1 MRAVRTSPSRFSHG
15 ALMLAAALALTAC
28 GPSPSASDGKLDPAG
43 SAGDARPSPAST
55 VAAPSAQPTEQ
66 LYKTVLDRYREY
78 QAVYKRT
85 YERNDPS
92 ELSTVA
98 MEPLLSR
105 LVKDV
110 EKTKA
115 KGEFWRFTNSLNP
128 RVYAKSKDSTKI
140 YVLDC
145 VRTLAAYRFS
155 SATGKRLGGGPGGAY
170 VVRTTVQYDSGTWK
184 VAELVQDR
192 PC

>member
-1 MRAVRTSPSRFSHG
+1 MRAVRSAPSGFRRA
-15 ALMLAAALALTAC
+15 ALIPAAALALTAC
-28 GPSPSASDGKLDPAG
+28 GASPSSSDGKLDPAG
-43 SAGDARPSPAST
+43 SAEDARPSPAST
-55 VAAPSAQPTEQ
+55 AAAPAAQPTEQ

-78 QAVYKRT
+78 QAAYKRT
-85 YERNDPS
+85 YEKNDPS
-92 ELSTVA
+92 ELPSVA
-98 MEPLLSR
+98 MDPLLSR

-128 RVYAKSKDSTKI
+128 RVYAKSRDSTKI

-155 SATGKRLGGGPGGAY
+155 STTGKRLGGGPGGAY

-184 VAELVQDR
+184 VAELVRDG